1 VADRAG
7 LTKLRHDL
15 RTPLN
20 AIIGYSEMLLEEP
33 DLADIVG
40 ELRHIRSDAARLL
53 SRVDATLDSGG
64 DEGVR
69 LLQSALGGPI
79 EALLRR
85 GERSRDRAAAAGLAE
100 ITPDLERIVL
110 AAQAFEAL
118 LAGLGAPEHGLAV
131 PPRPLRGVHDR
142 APTPHTGPG
151 TLLVVEDS
159 ELNRGV
165 LTRRLE
171 RQGHTVTAVANGREA
186 LEVLRAERFDLVLL
200 DMVLPEMDG
209 YEVLGRLKADNATR
223 DLPVI
228 VISGLEEIES
238 VARCIEMGAE
248 DFLPKPFNPTLLSAR
263 VGACLEKKRLRD
275 QEIAY
280 LQSVAQVAE
289 AAAAVEA
296 GRFEPHDLDGVGA
309 RSDALGQLAR
319 VFQQMAREVR
329 AREERLTR
337 QVHELRIQVDE
348 AKKARAVAEITT
360 TDYFQ
365 NLQLRAHELRNR
377 GDPERQPH
385 A

>member
-1 VADRAG
+1 VA
-7 LTKLRHDL
+7 KLRHDL

-20 AIIGYSEMLLEEP
+20 AIVGYSEMLLEDPGQP
-33 DLADIVG
+33 DLPDLVP
-40 ELRHIRSDAARLL
+40 ELRHIRAQAMRLLSKLDSAGDEGARLL
-53 SRVDATLDSGG
+53 RSD
-64 DEGVR
+64 
-69 LLQSALGGPI
+69 LGRPTA
-79 EALLRR
+79 ALLRR
-85 GERSRDRAAAAGLAE
+85 GERLRACAAAASLAE
-100 ITPDLERIVL
+100 ITPDLDRIVL
-110 AAQAFEAL
+110 ATRRFQAL
-118 LAGLGAPEHGLAV
+118 LAELGAPDHGLAA
-131 PPRPLRGVHDR
+131 PPGPLRGVRDR
-142 APTPHTGPG
+142 APTAHTGPG

-159 ELNRGV
+159 ELNRDV

-171 RQGHTVTAVANGREA
+171 RQGHAVTAVANGREA
-186 LEVLRAERFDLVLL
+186 LEVLQVKRFDLVLL
-200 DMVLPEMDG
+200 DIILPEMDG
-209 YEVLGRLKADNATR
+209 YEVLGRLKADGATR

-263 VGACLEKKRLRD
+263 VGACLEQKRLRD

-280 LQSVAQVAE
+280 LQSVAQVAQ

-296 GRFEPHDLDGVGA
+296 GRFEPQDLDSVGA

-319 VFQQMAREVR
+319 VFQRMAREVR

-337 QVHELRIQVDE
+337 QVQELRIQVDE

-365 NLQLRAHELRNR
+365 NLQLRAQELRNR
-377 GDPERQPH
+377 RDG
-385 A
+385 